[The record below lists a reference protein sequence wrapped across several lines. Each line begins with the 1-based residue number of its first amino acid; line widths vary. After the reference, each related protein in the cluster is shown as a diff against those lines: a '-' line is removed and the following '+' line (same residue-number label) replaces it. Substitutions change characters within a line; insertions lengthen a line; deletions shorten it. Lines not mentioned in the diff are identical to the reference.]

1 MTIDRTKYFSDAVI
15 IFFLIQNPFYMIIG
29 NCIRMKMK
37 DSVIFKI
44 TSGVILDFRT
54 IPSRVRQRDKATY
67 TCPAVKLF
75 RHQ

>member
-1 MTIDRTKYFSDAVI
+1 
-15 IFFLIQNPFYMIIG
+15 
-29 NCIRMKMK
+29 MKMK

-44 TSGVILDFRT
+44 TSGVILDFKT
-54 IPSRVRQRDKATY
+54 IPSKVRQRDKATY